1 MTFDIERYR
10 RGYSIG
16 AGAVVLCGDKIL
28 LVRLGY
34 GSSRELWSLPGG
46 YVEPEE
52 TISITVTR
60 EVLEETGVSAEV
72 EGLIGV
78 RSRVFSAENS
88 LYLIF
93 LLRATTDEARPD
105 GAEVLEAC
113 FFSLPEA
120 QALPDLTPMTR
131 LIVARAAKG
140 ELRLLQAVQV
150 PSYATNEFILF
161 M

>member
-1 MTFDIERYR
+1 MAIQSAQERSFSVATR
-10 RGYSIG
+10 SCW
-16 AGAVVLCGDKIL
+16 CGLATDL
-28 LVRLGY
+28 R
-34 GSSRELWSLPGG
+34 SEQWSLPGG

-52 TISITVTR
+52 TISHTVTR

-113 FFSLPEA
+113 FSSLPEA
-120 QALPDLTPMTR
+120 QSSP
-131 LIVARAAKG
+131 
-140 ELRLLQAVQV
+140 
-150 PSYATNEFILF
+150 
-161 M
+161 